1 MMLANNLTDDV
12 QEENFCIPGM
22 MGLCLGAN
30 KTMTDA
36 HRGEYYKLKLK
47 NLIDKQAAEQRFIY
61 EVEDKD
67 HEIFIPTNDES
78 VKELAETTQSQ
89 FERKLSM
96 VRGLVYVDQKEMQML
111 NGQVIVY

>member
-1 MMLANNLTDDV
+1 
-12 QEENFCIPGM
+12 
-22 MGLCLGAN
+22 
-30 KTMTDA
+30 MTDA
-36 HRGEYYKLKLK
+36 HRTSYYKDKL
-47 NLIDKQAAEQRFIY
+47 NELIDRQAAQQRFIY

-78 VKELAETTQSQ
+78 VKELAETTQTK